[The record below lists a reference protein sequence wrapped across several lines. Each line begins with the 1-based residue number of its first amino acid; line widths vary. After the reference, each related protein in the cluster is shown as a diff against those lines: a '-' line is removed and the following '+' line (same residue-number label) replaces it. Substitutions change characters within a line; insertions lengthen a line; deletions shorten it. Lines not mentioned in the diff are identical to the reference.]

1 PIGRQQAAWLFGTRI
16 AQTILA
22 SDPFDRTQQAGHMDA
37 SDPIS
42 PNSSCATGAVHIW
55 VLAFARTTLN
65 VWRADEA
72 YIRIL
77 AT

>member
-1 PIGRQQAAWLFGTRI
+1 

-55 VLAFARTTLN
+55 VLAFARTTLVIVEHPIPN
-65 VWRADEA
+65 SCEHD
-72 YIRIL
+72 IL
-77 AT
+77 S